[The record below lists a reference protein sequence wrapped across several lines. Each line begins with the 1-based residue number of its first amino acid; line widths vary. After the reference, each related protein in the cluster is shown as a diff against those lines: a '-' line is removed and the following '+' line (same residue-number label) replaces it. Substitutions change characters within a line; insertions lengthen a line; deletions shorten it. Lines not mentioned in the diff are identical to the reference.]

1 MKTLVGWLLVVFG
14 GLAMLAALVV
24 AGQYAGAKLFV
35 QLQDLPASIVGVWTL
50 LDYWEAYGHVGR
62 VRLALLP
69 ASFVAALIPVLPLV
83 VVALSF
89 AIKRPKREL
98 HGSAR
103 FAKRNEIRKA
113 GLLDEAEGRVKK
125 GRRHYPSIIVGRLPS
140 GKPGRPDYSPRY
152 LTFIGQQFV
161 MLAAPTRS
169 GKGVAVVIPNLLTYP
184 DSIIVL
190 DIKGENYDI
199 TSQYRKNC
207 GQAVYRWAP
216 FDETGFTHAWNPL
229 VKIGMLP
236 PHIRIGRLQMI
247 AARLYHSPDARNK
260 FFYDSAADLFL
271 GVALYLM
278 ETRKEDAW
286 TFGEI
291 LRAGV
296 PIRPDVTLRAHVI
309 DMMERDRDGEPL
321 SGDCLGALA
330 RLLSAPDET
339 LGNISKTFMA
349 GLTLFANPIVDA
361 ATSRCDFDVADVRR
375 EPMSIYLVLPA
386 GKLSIAALLSN
397 LFFTQWI
404 EDNLD
409 ELPEANPDLKY
420 QCLGILDEAPAVG
433 KIEIL
438 DKASAF
444 IAGYNIRLLTILQSK
459 SQGEDPNAYGVHG
472 MRTLVVNHA
481 LKVVYPPRDIN
492 DSKEMS
498 ETLGYLTEKS
508 TSTSRTRGRSSSSGE
523 NTSDQKRN
531 LMYAQELEVMPQ
543 AEEIIL
549 GMGLPIQCE
558 KAFYYE
564 DRLFIDRLR
573 SVCSL
578 LGEVG
583 DKKLP
588 TEVELTEARVSGQLR
603 YQGIEI
609 IKIAE
614 IHAERSARIAAAVRA
629 SRQAGASPI
638 TAKER
643 LALDQAVP
651 SGFSLQKVREQMLD
665 SLFAIGEPIDD
676 DLRRMFAD
684 AIAGNTGIALGMGLV
699 EPDSTV
705 SEAPAGHAADSGR
718 QGNVTEHAPAGAPT
732 TTEAYHHE

>member
-1 MKTLVGWLLVVFG
+1 MKTLVSWLLAVLIGLVF
-14 GLAMLAALVV
+14 LAALVV
-24 AGQYAGAKLFV
+24 AGQYVGAKLFV
-35 QLQDLPASIVGVWTL
+35 QLQDLPDSVVGVWTL
-50 LDYWEAYGHVGR
+50 FDYWQAYGHIGK
-62 VRLALLP
+62 VRLALVP
-69 ASFVAALIPVLPLV
+69 ASFVAAVVPMLPLV
-83 VVALSF
+83 VVVLSF
-89 AIKRPKREL
+89 AVKRPKREL

-103 FAKRNEIRKA
+103 FAKRHEIRKA
-113 GLLDEAEGRVKK
+113 GLLDEAEGRVRK
-125 GRRHYPSIIVGRLPS
+125 GRRSYPSIIVGRLRG
-140 GKPGRPDYSPRY
+140 GKPGSPNYSPRY

-184 DSIIVL
+184 DSVVVL
-190 DIKGENYDI
+190 DIKGENFDI

-207 GQAVYRWAP
+207 GQAVFRWAP
-216 FDETGFTHAWNPL
+216 FDESGFTHAWNPL
-229 VKIGMLP
+229 IKIGKLP

-278 ETRKEDAW
+278 ETRKEEAW

-296 PIRPDVTLRAHVI
+296 PIRPDVTLRAHVM

-339 LGNISKTFMA
+339 MGNISKTFMA

-361 ATSRCDFDVADVRR
+361 ATSRCDFDVAKVRR
-375 EPMSIYLVLPA
+375 EPISIYLVLPA
-386 GKLSIAALLSN
+386 GKLAIAGLLAN

-409 ELPEANPDLKY
+409 ELPEANPNLKY
-420 QCLGILDEAPAVG
+420 QCLGFLDEATAVG

-472 MRTLVVNHA
+472 MRTLVTNHA
-481 LKVVYPPRDIN
+481 LKVVYPPRDTH

-498 ETLGYLTEKS
+498 ETLGYLTEKAK
-508 TSTSRTRGRSSSSGE
+508 STSRTRGRSSSSGE

-531 LMYAQELEVMPQ
+531 LMYAQELEIMPQ
-543 AEEIIL
+543 SEEIIL
-549 GMGLPIQCE
+549 GMGLPIHCE

-564 DRLFIDRLR
+564 DRMFIDRLR

-583 DKKLP
+583 DKRLP
-588 TEVELTEARVSGQLR
+588 TELELTEARVSGQLR
-603 YQGIEI
+603 YQDIEI

-614 IHAERSARIAAAVRA
+614 IHAARSARIAAAVRA
-629 SRQAGASPI
+629 SRQAGAKPI
-638 TAKER
+638 SAKER
-643 LALDQAVP
+643 LALEQSTP
-651 SGFSLQKVREQMLD
+651 SGFSLQKVREQMLE

-684 AIAGNTGIALGMGLV
+684 AIAGNAGIELGEGLV
-699 EPDSTV
+699 DPPS
-705 SEAPAGHAADSGR
+705 PADQAQQA
-718 QGNVTEHAPAGAPT
+718 GNQETQDTQTGHAPAGAPM

>member
-1 MKTLVGWLLVVFG
+1 MKTLATWLLVVFL
-14 GLAMLAALVV
+14 GLVAFIGLIG
-24 AGQYAGAKLFV
+24 AGQYAGAKLFT
-35 QLQDLPASIVGVWTL
+35 QLQDLPASVVGVWTL
-50 LDYWEAYGHVGR
+50 FDYWQAYGNVGK
-62 VRLALLP
+62 VRFALVP
-69 ASFVAALIPVLPLV
+69 ASFVAALVPLLPLV
-83 VVALSF
+83 VTVLAF
-89 AIKRPKREL
+89 AVKRPKREL

-103 FAKRNEIRKA
+103 FAKRHEIRKT

-125 GRRHYPSIIVGRLPS
+125 GRRHYPSIIVGRLPG
-140 GKPGRPDYSPRY
+140 GKPGSPNYSPRY

-184 DSIIVL
+184 DSVVVL
-190 DIKGENYDI
+190 DIKGENFDI

-216 FDETGFTHAWNPL
+216 FDEGGFTHAWNPL
-229 VKIGMLP
+229 IKIGKLP

-296 PIRPDVTLRAHVI
+296 PIRPDVTLRAHVM
-309 DMMERDRDGEPL
+309 DMMERDREGEPL

-339 LGNISKTFMA
+339 MGNISKTFMA

-361 ATSRCDFDVADVRR
+361 ATSRCDFDVAKVRR
-375 EPMSIYLVLPA
+375 EPISIYLVLPA
-386 GKLSIAALLSN
+386 GKLSIAGLLAN

-409 ELPEANPDLKY
+409 ELPEANPDLQY
-420 QCLGILDEAPAVG
+420 QCLGFLDEATAVG

-472 MRTLVVNHA
+472 MRTLVTNHA
-481 LKVVYPPRDIN
+481 LKVVYPPRDTH

-498 ETLGYLTEKS
+498 ETLGYFTEKAK
-508 TSTSRTRGRSSSSGE
+508 STSRTRGRSSSSGE

-531 LMYAQELEVMPQ
+531 LMYAQELEIMPQ
-543 AEEIIL
+543 SEEIIL
-549 GMGLPIQCE
+549 GMGLPIHCE

-564 DRLFIDRLR
+564 DRMFIDRLR

-583 DKKLP
+583 DKRLP

-629 SRQAGASPI
+629 SRQAGAKPI
-638 TAKER
+638 SAKER
-643 LALDQAVP
+643 LALEQAIP
-651 SGFSLQKVREQMLD
+651 SGFSLQKVREQMLE

-684 AIAGNTGIALGMGLV
+684 AIAGNAGIALGAGLID
-699 EPDSTV
+699 PDPV
-705 SEAPAGHAADSGR
+705 ANEAHAGQATDSGQ
-718 QGNVTEHAPAGAPT
+718 QGNVTEHAPAGAPM

>member
-1 MKTLVGWLLVVFG
+1 MKTLVAWLLVIFIS
-14 GLAMLAALVV
+14 LAAFVGLIA
-24 AGQYAGAKLFV
+24 AGQYAGGKLFA
-35 QLQDLPASIVGVWTL
+35 QLQDLPESVVGVWTL
-50 LDYWEAYGHVGR
+50 FDYWQAYGNVGK
-62 VRLALLP
+62 VRFALVP
-69 ASFVAALIPVLPLV
+69 ASFVAALVPLLPLG
-83 VVALSF
+83 VAVLAF
-89 AIKRPKREL
+89 VFKRPKREL

-103 FAKRNEIRKA
+103 FAKRHEIRKA

-125 GRRHYPSIIVGRLPS
+125 GRRHYPSIIVGRLPG
-140 GKPGRPDYSPRY
+140 GKPGRPNYSPRY

-190 DIKGENYDI
+190 DIKGENYDM
-199 TSQYRKNC
+199 TSRYRKNC

-229 VKIGMLP
+229 DKIAKLD

-296 PIRPDVTLRAHVI
+296 PIRPDVTLRAHLI

-339 LGNISKTFMA
+339 MGNISKTFMA

-375 EPMSIYLVLPA
+375 QPMSIYLVLPA
-386 GKLSIAALLSN
+386 AKLSIAGLLAN

-409 ELPEANPDLKY
+409 ELPEANKALKY

-438 DKASAF
+438 DKANAF

-459 SQGEDPNAYGVHG
+459 SQGEAPEAYGVHG
-472 MRTLVVNHA
+472 MRTLVTNHA
-481 LKVVYPPRDIN
+481 LKVVYPPRDTH

-523 NTSDQKRN
+523 NTSDQRRN
-531 LMYAQELEVMPQ
+531 LMYAQELEIMPQ
-543 AEEIIL
+543 SEEIIL
-549 GMGLPIQCE
+549 GMGLPIHCE

-573 SVCSL
+573 TVCPSL
-578 LGEVG
+578 GKVG
-583 DKKLP
+583 DKRLP
-588 TEVELTEARVSGQLR
+588 TEIELTEARVSGQLR

-629 SRQAGASPI
+629 SRQAGASPL

-651 SGFSLQKVREQMLD
+651 SGFSVQKIREQMLD

-676 DLRRMFAD
+676 DVRRMFAD
-684 AIAGNTGIALGMGLV
+684 AIAGNAGITLGAGV
-699 EPDSTV
+699 NEPESAV
-705 SEAPAGHAADSGR
+705 NESQAGHAADPGR
-718 QGNVTEHAPAGAPT
+718 QGNVAEHAPAGAPM
-732 TTEAYHHE
+732 TTEAFHHE

>member
-1 MKTLVGWLLVVFG
+1 MRTLASWLLAVFI
-14 GLAMLAALVV
+14 GLVMLAALVV
-24 AGQYAGAKLFV
+24 AGQFVGAKLFA
-35 QLQDLPASIVGVWTL
+35 QLQDLPDSVVGVWTL
-50 LDYWEAYGHVGR
+50 LDYWQAYGHVGK
-62 VRLALLP
+62 VRLALVP
-69 ASFVAALIPVLPLV
+69 ATFVSAVVPMLPLV
-83 VVALSF
+83 VVVLAL
-89 AIKRPKREL
+89 AVKRPKREL

-103 FAKRNEIRKA
+103 FAKRHEIRKA
-113 GLLDEAEGRVKK
+113 GLLDEAEGRVRK
-125 GRRHYPSIIVGRLPS
+125 GRRPYPSIIVGRLRG
-140 GKPGRPDYSPRY
+140 GKPGSPNYSPRY

-184 DSIIVL
+184 DSVVVL
-190 DIKGENYDI
+190 DIKGENFDI

-207 GQAVYRWAP
+207 GQAVFRWAP
-216 FDETGFTHAWNPL
+216 FDESGFTHAWNPL
-229 VKIGMLP
+229 IKIGELP

-278 ETRKEDAW
+278 ETRKEEAW

-296 PIRPDVTLRAHVI
+296 PIRPDVTLRAHVM

-339 LGNISKTFMA
+339 MGNISKTFMA

-361 ATSRCDFDVADVRR
+361 ATSRCDFDVAKVRR
-375 EPMSIYLVLPA
+375 EPISIYLVLPA
-386 GKLSIAALLSN
+386 GKLALAGLLAN

-420 QCLGILDEAPAVG
+420 QCLGFLDEATAVG

-472 MRTLVVNHA
+472 MRTLVTNHA
-481 LKVVYPPRDIN
+481 LKVVYPPRDTH

-498 ETLGYLTEKS
+498 ETLGYLTEKAK
-508 TSTSRTRGRSSSSGE
+508 STSRTRGRSSSSGE

-531 LMYAQELEVMPQ
+531 LMYAQELEIMPQ
-543 AEEIIL
+543 SEEIIL
-549 GMGLPIQCE
+549 GMGLPIHCE

-564 DRLFIDRLR
+564 DRMFIDRLR

-583 DKKLP
+583 DKRLP
-588 TEVELTEARVSGQLR
+588 TELELTEARVSGQLR
-603 YQGIEI
+603 FQDIEI

-629 SRQAGASPI
+629 SRQTGAKPI
-638 TAKER
+638 SAKDR
-643 LALDQAVP
+643 LALEQSTP
-651 SGFSLQKVREQMLD
+651 SGFSLQKVREQMLE

-676 DLRRMFAD
+676 DLRRMFAN
-684 AIAGNTGIALGMGLV
+684 AIAGNAGIELGEGLV
-699 EPDSTV
+699 DPTSPADRAQQAGNQETQDSQT
-705 SEAPAGHAADSGR
+705 G
-718 QGNVTEHAPAGAPT
+718 HAPAGAPM